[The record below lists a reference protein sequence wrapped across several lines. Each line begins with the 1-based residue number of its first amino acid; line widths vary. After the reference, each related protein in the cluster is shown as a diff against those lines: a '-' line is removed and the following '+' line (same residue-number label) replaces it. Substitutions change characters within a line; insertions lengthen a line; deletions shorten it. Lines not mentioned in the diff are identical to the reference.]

1 MEGSPTIDLADS
13 GDYKLGYCQ
22 TEYDALLSI
31 GFDSPGAARKKYSP
45 AERRGIFFGAP
56 AGISPAGDK
65 LRLPGSDRKKY
76 PPPKGEGYFLVL
88 QRGFEPR
95 TPCLK
100 GRCSAY

>member
-31 GFDSPGAARKKYSP
+31 GFDSPGATGKN
-45 AERRGIFFGAP
+45 I
-56 AGISPAGDK
+56 
-65 LRLPGSDRKKY
+65 